1 MSPERADFVANL
13 FSKRRPAGLDGNTS
27 AKALMAAFERAPSE
41 GLGKN
46 VDAVRAT
53 LAKHGFTLSANDLQR
68 ISFVQETFNRGGL
81 GIVAEYASPG
91 SPGGIPVTFVDL
103 MTATDRTGQPWSF
116 LSSEAAYQYIKEL
129 HRKNLIVPLVGDFAG
144 PSTIRKVG
152 EYLKQRNTNVATF
165 YRSNVEN
172 YLN

>member
-1 MSPERADFVANL
+1 
-13 FSKRRPAGLDGNTS
+13 
-27 AKALMAAFERAPSE
+27 KALMTAFAAAPSE
-41 GLGKN
+41 GLAKN
-46 VDAVRAT
+46 VESVKAT
-53 LAKHGFTLSANDLQR
+53 LAKHGFMLGGEDLTR
-68 ISFVQETFNRGGL
+68 ISYVQEIFNRAGL

-116 LSSEAAYQYIKEL
+116 LSSEAAYQYIREL

-152 EYLKQRNTNVATF
+152 DYLKQRNTNVATF
-165 YRSNVEN
+165 YLSNVES
-172 YLN
+172 YLNGPPMKAFQAN